1 MQYRINLIKPL
12 TDTVL
17 QLLLQPSSDQRLNY
31 TAGQYLE
38 IHLAGGEHCP
48 FSIANAPLGA
58 NQIELHIRHTHDNPF
73 TVKLFDEIKQHG
85 EITISGPFGQCTYHN
100 PNKRPTLLL
109 AGGTGFAPIKA
120 IIEHA
125 LADGEPSPMHLYWGA
140 KNVSDLYLDDLT
152 EHWHRLVEH
161 FTYTPVL
168 SAAEHPEQ
176 WHGQHGFI
184 QQVIANDYQDL
195 RDCQVYAAGPPDMI
209 QATYNTCLQLGLDK
223 NYFYSD
229 YDL

>member
-1 MQYRINLIKPL
+1 MLYRVNLIKPL

-17 QLLLQPSSDQRLNY
+17 QLLLQPSNDERLNY
-31 TAGQYLE
+31 TAGQYIE
-38 IHLAGGEHCP
+38 IQLSDGDHCP

-58 NQIELHIRHTHDNPF
+58 HQIELHVRHTSDNPF

-85 EITISGPFGQCTYHN
+85 EINITGPFGQCTYHN
-100 PNKRPTLLL
+100 PKNHPTILL

-125 LADGEPSPMHLYWGA
+125 LAEGEHSPMHLYWGA
-140 KNVSDLYLDDLT
+140 KNVSDLYLDSLT

-168 SAAEHPEQ
+168 SAAEHPQQ

-184 QQVIANDYQDL
+184 QDILAQDYTDL
-195 RDCQVYAAGPPDMI
+195 SAHQIYAAGPPDMVFAAHKI
-209 QATYNTCLQLGLDK
+209 CLQLGLDK
-223 NYFYSD
+223 QRFYSD
-229 YDL
+229 MDI